1 MNEIDKHILKILQK
15 NANIPLSALSKRV
28 GISSTPCWNR
38 IKKMEE
44 EKVIDSKIT
53 ILNNEKI
60 NLPIIVFLSIS
71 VSNHTEQWLNNFTEV
86 INKFDQIIEV
96 YRLAG
101 SNNDYQLKIVTNSI
115 QSYDE
120 FQQQLIKEIEC
131 TNMSSSIT
139 LKEIK
144 KNNYLPLDY
153 I

>member
-1 MNEIDKHILKILQK
+1 MDKIDKIILSIIQK
-15 NANIPLSALSKRV
+15 NATIPMSELSKRV

-44 EKVIDSKIT
+44 EKVINSKIT

>member
-1 MNEIDKHILKILQK
+1 MDQIDKKILEIIQK
-15 NANIPLSALSKRV
+15 DSSIPLSNLSKRV

-44 EKVIDSKIT
+44 EKIINSKIT

-60 NLPIIVFLSIS
+60 NLFITVFLSIS
-71 VSNHTEQWLNNFTEV
+71 VKSHQEEWFT
-86 INKFDQIIEV
+86 KFKETIIKYDQIIEV
-96 YRLAG
+96 YRLA
-101 SNNDYQLKIVTNSI
+101 SSTTDYLLKIVAPSI
-115 QSYDE
+115 NEYDK
-120 FQQQLIKEIEC
+120 FQQKLINEIEF
-131 TNMSSSIT
+131 TNMTSNIS